1 MRVVVGLSGGVDSS
15 VAAGLLLEAGH
26 EVIGLYMRNWHDDQ
40 VTVDNACPWVDDA
53 QDAMLVAEH
62 LGVPFQVLDLSDAY
76 KSRIVDYMFAA
87 YAAGLTPNPDVL
99 CNREIK
105 FDLFVEAAKSLG
117 AEAVATGH
125 YCRNRRV
132 STPEGTQFELLSGVD
147 PDKDQSY
154 FLCQVT
160 QEQLAF
166 ALFPVGDLRKSEVRD
181 LARKWALPTAEKK
194 DSQGLCFVGKI
205 RLPVFLQQSIAPKDG
220 DIREIAPD
228 HPKLI
233 ARNQERFTDPW
244 ADIVPVRYEAADGL
258 VVGTHPGAQFYTV
271 GQRKGLMVGGKALPL
286 FVLSKDVHTNTLYVG
301 MGSEHPGLLRRAL
314 RVQSGDVHWVN
325 PSLQM
330 KVGEESRAFQIRF
343 RYRQPLQS
351 GKLEMREDGLYIQF
365 DAPQTGIAA
374 GQFAAWYLDDQLA
387 GSGSI
392 SD

>member
-62 LGVPFQVLDLSDAY
+62 LGIPFQVLDLSDAY

-125 YCRNRRV
+125 YCRR
-132 STPEGTQFELLSGVD
+132 SIASSPDGPEFTLLAGVD
-147 PDKDQSY
+147 PEKDQSY

-166 ALFPVGDLRKSEVRD
+166 ALFPVGELRKSEVRE
-181 LARKWALPTAEKK
+181 LARKWQLPTAEKK

-228 HPKLI
+228 HPKLLERSQ
-233 ARNQERFTDPW
+233 ARALDAW
-244 ADIVPVRYEAADGL
+244 VDVAPVRYDASDGP

-271 GQRKGLMVGGKALPL
+271 GQRKGLMVGGKAEPL
-286 FVLSKDVHTNTLYVG
+286 FVLSKDVKSNTLYVG
-301 MGSEHPGLLRRAL
+301 MGSHHPGLLRHAL
-314 RVQSGDVHWVN
+314 RVQATDVHWIN
-325 PSLQM
+325 PSLRLRS
-330 KVGEESRAFQIRF
+330 GETSPAFRIRF
-343 RYRQPLQS
+343 RYRQPLQT
-351 GKLEMREDGLYIQF
+351 GMLEMREDGLYIHF
-365 DAPQTGIAA
+365 DAPQTGIAS
-374 GQFAAWYLDDQLA
+374 GQFAAWYLGEQLV